1 MAICLK
7 VEVTYDDGRSAAFC
21 TKNMSNTGLF
31 LEKGDNELPEVG
43 TIIHVKV
50 SAELGMQDAPLVKAE
65 VTRKVEEG
73 IGIMFLT
80 P

>member
-7 VEVTYDDGRSAAFC
+7 VEVTYDDGRSATFC

-65 VTRKVEEG
+65 VTRKIDEG
-73 IGIMFLT
+73 IGIMFLI